1 MSENAIILEKLVEQ
15 VNTKT
20 DKEVQVFLSMDNS
33 QKEFLTFK
41 TKKHERGIPLD
52 EIVHAFGRFRM
63 YGKDSEEEA
72 LDALT
77 TEVGKS
83 IASQLEQL
91 VKEETKKS
99 EEGESKE

>member
-1 MSENAIILEKLVEQ
+1 MSEKAIILETLIEQ
-15 VNTKT
+15 VNVKT
-20 DKEVQVFLSMDNS
+20 GKEVEVFLSMDNS
-33 QKEFLTFK
+33 NKEFLTFK
-41 TKKHERGIPLD
+41 TKDYERGIPLD

-63 YGKDSEEEA
+63 YGKDTEEEA

-91 VKEETKKS
+91 AKDETKKS
-99 EEGESKE
+99 EEGETKE